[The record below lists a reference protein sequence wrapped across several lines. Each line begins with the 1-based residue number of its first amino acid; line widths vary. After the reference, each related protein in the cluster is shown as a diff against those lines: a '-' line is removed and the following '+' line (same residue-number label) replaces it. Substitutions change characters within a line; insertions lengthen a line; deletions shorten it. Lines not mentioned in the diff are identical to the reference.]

1 MAKGKKR
8 LEERVAEQ
16 VKKLLPDGLVPDS
29 YLNYVVLDNA
39 DISDTEEELLGN
51 VKMQMYEET
60 GYDIPMTR
68 KEAEELAKDYEL
80 TLAKN
85 LTPYEPFCAYDLW
98 DIFEVD
104 SNKLIPNFKNGFYE
118 LVR

>member
-1 MAKGKKR
+1 MKLYYLGKAKIVGYGSMMI
-8 LEERVAEQ
+8 
-16 VKKLLPDGLVPDS
+16 PDT
-29 YLNYVVLDNA
+29 VLD
-39 DISDTEEELLGN
+39 EEQLDPKALF
-51 VKMQMYEET
+51 K
-60 GYDIPMTR
+60 TR

-104 SNKLIPNFKNGFYE
+104 SNKLIPNYKNGFYE
-118 LVR
+118 LVK